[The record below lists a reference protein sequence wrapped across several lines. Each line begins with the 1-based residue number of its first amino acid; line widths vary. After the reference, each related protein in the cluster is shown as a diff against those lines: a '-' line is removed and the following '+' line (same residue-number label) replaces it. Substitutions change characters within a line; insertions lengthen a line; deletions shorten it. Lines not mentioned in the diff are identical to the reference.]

1 VGPVGPVA
9 PVGPVGP
16 VPPLPLK
23 SIVKDLLPEASTP
36 PDMAIFLPDLKFT
49 VSNPFAVNAN

>member
-1 VGPVGPVA
+1 VGPVA

-36 PDMAIFLPDLKFT
+36 PDIAIFLPDLKFT